1 LYFSV
6 SNLTNLR
13 NKSLYLFKVTY
24 KLQFLKATLLF
35 CLAFIPFWGHSQND
49 CPSNPKYTT
58 STQNGV
64 INWKQF
70 PEFSLPFKIV
80 YTGPRFKDSLHLPLK
95 HGFSHLANFTSA
107 DVNLPQKYRAI
118 LWGGTASLSGQ
129 PWYEIESPW
138 ANDLAKYQEKWRRE
152 VREFADMF
160 SDTQGKA
167 MPNLDILM
175 LDVERE
181 IPSDAAIRFLKS
193 DTTLPVKYRKLSDIE
208 FIERYKK
215 DLAKIYAEPIK
226 YLKVNG
232 ITNTTQFASYSDAP
246 IKNIEFPL
254 NYTWQEWQ
262 TSDRVLNYYMI
273 DSVNKKVGGEF
284 YNQNNFL
291 APSGYFCFEYGLIR
305 EYPNIAYQL
314 FQVEAN
320 VARSNKDIMLFEWL
334 NYNKCQTNSTY
345 GYNQSIKKHLIE
357 AQAIMPF
364 FSGAKGI
371 WLWEGPINPD
381 SLNYSRYE
389 TYINS
394 LYRLSQ
400 FKEFFTGDFR
410 LIIPKSAYQH
420 FQDRD
425 PIWRGVLK
433 GNEILIAAINEFA
446 NDNETT
452 DLEVSYGGWSQKIQL
467 RGKETFLCKFQ
478 IPDLQINYLLYP
490 NPNKGNFT
498 FEYFGENL
506 LTGNLKIVD
515 FLGREIFAQS
525 FNGTTRKQAFDLRL
539 ASGSYFL
546 QYSEGE
552 KKVVKKIIV
561 N

>member
-1 LYFSV
+1 MSDIRLVNVIKKYFI
-6 SNLTNLR
+6 
-13 NKSLYLFKVTY
+13 
-24 KLQFLKATLLF
+24 FLLLV
-35 CLAFIPFWGHSQND
+35 LAFQSFGQND
-49 CPSNPKYTT
+49 CQNTLKFIS

-80 YTGPRFKDSLHLPLK
+80 YNGPRFKDSLQLPLK
-95 HGFSHLANFTSA
+95 HGFSHLANFTTT
-107 DVNLPQKYRAI
+107 DMNLPQKNRAI
-118 LWGGTASLSGQ
+118 LWGGTASLRGQ

-138 ANDLAKYQEKWRRE
+138 ANDLKKYQEKWKRD
-152 VREFADMF
+152 VREMAEMF
-160 SDTQGKA
+160 TDTQGKA

-181 IPSDAAIRFLKS
+181 IPTDAAIRFLKS
-193 DTTLPVKYRKLSDIE
+193 DTTLPIQFRKLSDID
-208 FIERYKK
+208 FTERYKK
-215 DLAKIYAEPIK
+215 DLAKIYAEPIR
-226 YLKVNG
+226 YLKSNG
-232 ITNTTQFASYSDAP
+232 IPANTQFASYSDAP
-246 IKNIEFPL
+246 IKNVEFPL

-262 TSDRVLNYYMI
+262 TSDKVLNYYMI
-273 DSVNKKVGGEF
+273 DSVSKKVGGEF

-291 APSGYFCFEYGLIR
+291 APSAYFCYEYGAIK

-320 VARSNKDIMLFEWL
+320 MARSNKDIMLFEWL
-334 NYNKCQTNSTY
+334 SYNKCQINSNY
-345 GYNQSIKKHLIE
+345 GYNQPIKKHLIE

-364 FSGAKGI
+364 FSGAKGV
-371 WLWEGPINPD
+371 WLWENPINPD

-389 TYINS
+389 TYVNS

-400 FKEFFTGDFR
+400 FKDFFTGNYR

-452 DLEVSYGGWSQKIQL
+452 DLEVSYGGWLQKIQL
-467 RGKETFLCKFQ
+467 KGKETFLCKFTL
-478 IPDLQINYLLYP
+478 PDLQTNYLLYP
-490 NPNKGNFT
+490 NPNKGSFT
-498 FEYFGENL
+498 FEYFGDNFL
-506 LTGNLKIVD
+506 SGNLKIMD
-515 FLGREIFAQS
+515 FLGREILTQT
-525 FNGTTRKQAFDLRL
+525 FNGTTRKQIFDLKL
-539 ASGSYFL
+539 ASGNYFL
-546 QYSEGE
+546 QYIEGE
-552 KKVVKKIIV
+552 KMVVKKMIIL
-561 N
+561 

>member
-1 LYFSV
+1 
-6 SNLTNLR
+6 
-13 NKSLYLFKVTY
+13 LYLFKELY
-24 KLQFLKATLLF
+24 KFQFLKVGILLEF
-35 CLAFIPFWGHSQND
+35 VFMSFYGQGQAD
-49 CPSNPKYTT
+49 CQDNTKYII

-64 INWKQF
+64 INWQQF
-70 PEFSLPFKIV
+70 PAFSLPFKIV
-80 YTGPRFKDSLHLPLK
+80 YNGPRFKDSLQLPLK
-95 HGFSHLANFTSA
+95 HGFSHLANYTPKDA
-107 DVNLPQKYRAI
+107 NLPLNNRAI
-118 LWGGTASLSGQ
+118 LWGGTASLQGQ

-138 ANDLAKYQEKWRRE
+138 ANDLQKYQEKWKRE
-152 VREFADMF
+152 VREMADMF
-160 SDTQGKA
+160 TDTQGKS

-181 IPSDAAIRFLKS
+181 IPTDAAIRFLKA
-193 DTTLPVKYRKLSDIE
+193 DTTLPIQYRKLSDID
-208 FIERYKK
+208 FTERYKK

-226 YLKVNG
+226 YLKNNG
-232 ITNTTQFASYSDAP
+232 IPATTQFASYSDAP
-246 IKNIEFPL
+246 VKNAEFPL

-262 TSDRVLNYYMI
+262 TSDKVLNYYMI
-273 DSVNKKVGGEF
+273 DSVSKKVGGEF

-291 APSGYFCFEYGLIR
+291 APSAYFCYEYGGIKD
-305 EYPNIAYQL
+305 YPNIAYQL

-334 NYNKCQTNSTY
+334 SYNKCQANSNY

-357 AQAIMPF
+357 AQAILPF

-394 LYRLSQ
+394 LYRLSL
-400 FKEFFTGDFR
+400 FKDFFTGNYR

-467 RGKETFLCKFQ
+467 KGKQTFLCKFQ
-478 IPDLQINYLLYP
+478 IPDLQANYLLYP
-490 NPNKGNFT
+490 NPNKGSFT
-498 FEYFGENL
+498 FEYFGDNF

-515 FLGREIFAQS
+515 FLGREILTQS
-525 FNGTTRKQAFDLRL
+525 FNGTTRKQNFDLKL

-546 QYSEGE
+546 QYIEGE
-552 KKVVKKIIV
+552 KVLVKKIIIL
-561 N
+561 

>member
-1 LYFSV
+1 MLGFQSFGQ
-6 SNLTNLR
+6 SD
-13 NKSLYLFKVTY
+13 
-24 KLQFLKATLLF
+24 
-35 CLAFIPFWGHSQND
+35 CQNTI
-49 CPSNPKYTT
+49 KYTS

-80 YTGPRFKDSLHLPLK
+80 YTGPRFKDSLQLPLK
-95 HGFSHLANFTSA
+95 HGFSHLANFTTA
-107 DVNLPQKYRAI
+107 DMNLPQKNRAI
-118 LWGGTASLSGQ
+118 LWGGTASLRGQ

-138 ANDLAKYQEKWRRE
+138 ANDLQKYQEKWKRE
-152 VREFADMF
+152 LREMAEIFME
-160 SDTQGKA
+160 TQGKA

-181 IPSDAAIRFLKS
+181 IPTDAAIRFLKA
-193 DTTLPVKYRKLSDIE
+193 DTTLPIQYRKLSDID
-208 FIERYKK
+208 FTERYKK

-226 YLKVNG
+226 YLKNNG
-232 ITNTTQFASYSDAP
+232 IPTITQFASYSDAP
-246 IKNIEFPL
+246 IKNVEFPL

-262 TSDRVLNYYMI
+262 TSDKVLNYYMI
-273 DSVNKKVGGEF
+273 DSVSKKVGGEF

-291 APSGYFCFEYGLIR
+291 APSAYFCYEYGIIK

-320 VARSNKDIMLFEWL
+320 MARSNKDIMLFEWL
-334 NYNKCQTNSTY
+334 SYNKCQINSNY
-345 GYNQSIKKHLIE
+345 GYNQPIKKHLIE

-371 WLWEGPINPD
+371 WLWENPINPD

-389 TYINS
+389 TYVNS

-400 FKEFFTGDFR
+400 FKDFFTGNYR
-410 LIIPKSAYQH
+410 LVIPKSAYQH

-452 DLEVSYGGWSQKIQL
+452 DLAVSYGGWSQKIQL
-467 RGKETFLCKFQ
+467 NGKETFLCKFTL
-478 IPDLQINYLLYP
+478 PDLQTNYLLYP
-490 NPNKGNFT
+490 NPNKGSFT
-498 FEYFGENL
+498 FEYFGDNF
-506 LTGNLKIVD
+506 LTGNLKIID
-515 FLGREIFAQS
+515 FLGREIYTQS
-525 FNGTTRKQAFDLRL
+525 FNGTTRKQAFDLKL

-546 QYSEGE
+546 NYVEGE
-552 KKVVKKIIV
+552 KVVVKKMIIL
-561 N
+561 

>member
-1 LYFSV
+1 MSDIYLVNVIKKYFIFLLLLIGFQSV
-6 SNLTNLR
+6 SQ
-13 NKSLYLFKVTY
+13 SE
-24 KLQFLKATLLF
+24 
-35 CLAFIPFWGHSQND
+35 CQN
-49 CPSNPKYTT
+49 SPKYTL
-58 STQNGV
+58 SNQNGV

-70 PEFSLPFKIV
+70 PEFSLPFMIV
-80 YTGPRFKDSLHLPLK
+80 YNGPRFGDSLQLPLR
-95 HGFSHLANFTSA
+95 HGFSHLANFTPA
-107 DVNLPQKYRAI
+107 DKDLPQKNRAI
-118 LWGGTASLSGQ
+118 LWGGTASLQGQ

-138 ANDLAKYQEKWRRE
+138 ANDLMKYQEKWRRE

-175 LDVERE
+175 LDIERE
-181 IPSDAAIRFLKS
+181 IPNDAAIRFLKA
-193 DTTLPVKYRKLSDIE
+193 DTSLPQQYRKLSDVD
-208 FIERYKK
+208 FTQRYKK
-215 DLAKIYAEPIK
+215 DLAKLYAEPIK
-226 YLKVNG
+226 YLKTNG
-232 ITNTTQFASYSDAP
+232 IPTSTQFASYSDAP
-246 IKNIEFPL
+246 IKNVEFPL

-262 TSDRVLNYYMI
+262 TSNRVLNYYMI
-273 DSVNKKVGGEF
+273 DSVSKKVGGEF

-291 APSGYFCFEYGLIR
+291 APSAYFCYEYGAIK

-334 NYNKCQTNSTY
+334 TYNKCQVNSNY
-345 GYNQSIKKHLIE
+345 GYNQPIKKHLIE

-389 TYINS
+389 TYVNS
-394 LYRLSQ
+394 LYRLSL
-400 FKEFFTGDFR
+400 FKDFFTGDYR

-446 NDNETT
+446 NDNVIT
-452 DLEVSYGGWSQKIQL
+452 DLEVSYGDWSQKIQL
-467 RGKETFLCKFQ
+467 KGKETFLCKFQ
-478 IPDLQINYLLYP
+478 IPDLQTNYLLYP
-490 NPNKGNFT
+490 NPNNGNFT

-515 FLGREIFAQS
+515 FLGREVLAQL
-525 FNGTTRKQAFDLRL
+525 FNGTTRKQNYDLKL

-546 QYSEGE
+546 QYIEGE
-552 KKVVKKIIV
+552 KNVVKKIVV